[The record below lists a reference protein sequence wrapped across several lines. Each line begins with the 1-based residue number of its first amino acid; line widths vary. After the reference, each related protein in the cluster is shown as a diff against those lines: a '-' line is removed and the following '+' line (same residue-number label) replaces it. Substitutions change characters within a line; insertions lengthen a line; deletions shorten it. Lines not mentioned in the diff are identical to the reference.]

1 MLSRILIILALC
13 WLQPAA
19 ADTSLRKQRL
29 NPPCQSGQR
38 MVEIKVHLPQ
48 VLGDQSKPATQH
60 WLKRQFDEANRLFL
74 PIGLCFFRGSVHHFD
89 RVDSHVKTRR
99 QRTRM
104 GREHARLE
112 SGAINLFIVDRL
124 DDIDIPGEQI
134 RGVHWRDPKARTR
147 KRWIFLSRIAGAM
160 VLAHELGHYF
170 SLPHSSEPVSLM
182 NKKKRRYP
190 QLSDRRFSDKEQ
202 ETMARFATR
211 LFDTKAL
218 RDHQVSQEQR

>member
-1 MLSRILIILALC
+1 MRSRILIIVALC

-19 ADTSLRKQRL
+19 AEKSVSEQRL
-29 NPPCQSGQR
+29 NSICQDDQKV
-38 MVEIKVHLPQ
+38 VEIKVHLPRGAHHQ
-48 VLGDQSKPATQH
+48 TKTGGDH
-60 WLKRQFDEANRLFL
+60 WLRRQFDEANRLFL

-134 RGVHWRDPKARTR
+134 RGVHWRDPKARMR
-147 KRWIFLSRIAGAM
+147 KRWIFLSRIAGVM

-170 SLPHSSEPVSLM
+170 SLPHSKEVVSLM
-182 NKKKRRYP
+182 NKTKRTYP
-190 QLSDRRFSDKEQ
+190 PISDRRFSAKELKI
-202 ETMARFATR
+202 MANYSAH
-211 LFDTKAL
+211 LFEKKAL
-218 RDHQVSQEQR
+218 RDHREGQR